1 MRSPQLWQGDVEAL
15 LSAPPGSDR
24 LPAKGRSLTAWP
36 QESVASEVQGQALS
50 TRTFASFM
58 RPTAALS
65 PLEVRQCL
73 CRVLLVLLLCVWT
86 CVSEEV
92 KIRRLDIEKVD
103 VICVMGI
110 A

>member
-1 MRSPQLWQGDVEAL
+1 
-15 LSAPPGSDR
+15 
-24 LPAKGRSLTAWP
+24 
-36 QESVASEVQGQALS
+36 
-50 TRTFASFM
+50 M

>member
-1 MRSPQLWQGDVEAL
+1 M
-15 LSAPPGSDR
+15 
-24 LPAKGRSLTAWP
+24 
-36 QESVASEVQGQALS
+36 ASEVQGQALS

-73 CRVLLVLLLCVWT
+73 CGVLLGLLLCVWT
-86 CVSEEV
+86 CISEV
-92 KIRRLDIEKVD
+92 KIRRLDIETVD
-103 VICVMGI
+103 VICVIEI